1 MTTKDESVGTY
12 IVRRVAYSIVVLLAA
27 SVLVFVLVRVFGPDP
42 AARLRA
48 SRDPQAYL
56 RERARL
62 GLDRPLVSQYL
73 DSMSRIVRFD
83 WGDSFK
89 TGRSVTDSIRIALS
103 HTLPLAFWGVVFSA
117 TAAIFVGVQSATK
130 PYSTRDY
137 VFTGLSFAG
146 LAMPTFWFGL
156 LCIEF
161 LTYRLRRWLGTDL
174 PIFYSAPID
183 TGGGPVEYVRHMTLP
198 VLVLSVQLV
207 AGWSRYLRSSMIGIM
222 NADFIRAA
230 RARGLNRRQ
239 VVLKHAL
246 RNSLTAL
253 VTVMAIDVGALVGG
267 LVVTETIF
275 SIPGMGKL
283 FVDSLVAG
291 DTNVLIPWLLVT
303 GGAIVFFNLVAD
315 AVYGVLDPRVRLA

>member
-1 MTTKDESVGTY
+1 MSAY
-12 IVRRVAYSIVVLLAA
+12 ILRRIGYSIVVLVAA

-62 GLDRPLVSQYL
+62 GLDKPLVTQYV
-73 DSMSRIVRFD
+73 DSMSHIVRFE
-83 WGDSFK
+83 WGNSFK
-89 TGRSVTDSIRIALS
+89 TGRSVTDSIRTALA
-103 HTLPLAFWGVVFSA
+103 HTIPLAFWGVLVSA
-117 TAAIFVGVQSATK
+117 LVAIFVGVQSATR

-161 LTYRLRRWLGTDL
+161 LTYRLRRLLGTDM

-183 TGGGPVEYVRHMTLP
+183 TGGGLVEYARHMALP

-207 AGWSRYLRSSMIGIM
+207 AGWSRYLRSSMIGVM
-222 NADFIRAA
+222 NTDFIRAA
-230 RARGLNRRQ
+230 RARGLSHRQ

-246 RNSLTAL
+246 RNSLTSL

-267 LVVTETIF
+267 LVVTETLF

-283 FVDSLVAG
+283 FVDSLIAG
-291 DTNVLIPWLLVT
+291 DTNVLMPWLLVT
-303 GGAIVFFNLVAD
+303 GTAIVLFNLIAD
-315 AVYGVLDPRVRLA
+315 VLYGVLDPRVRLA

>member
-1 MTTKDESVGTY
+1 VGAY
-12 IVRRVAYSIVVLLAA
+12 VVRRIAYSIVVLLAA
-27 SVLVFVLVRVFGPDP
+27 SVLVFVLVRGFGPDP

-56 RERARL
+56 RERERL
-62 GLDRPLVSQYL
+62 GLDKPFVTQYV
-73 DSMSRIVRFD
+73 DTMGRIIRFD

-89 TGRSVTDSIRIALS
+89 TGRSVSASIRSALGY
-103 HTLPLAFWGVVFSA
+103 TLPLAFWGVLFSSVI
-117 TAAIFVGVQSATK
+117 AIFVGIQSATR
-130 PYSTRDY
+130 PYSARDY

-161 LTYRLRRWLGTDL
+161 LTYRLRKLVGTDL

-183 TGGGPVEYVRHMTLP
+183 TGGGVVEYVRHMALP

-207 AGWSRYLRSSMIGIM
+207 AGWSRYLRSSMMGVM
-222 NADFIRAA
+222 NSDFIRAA

-239 VVLKHAL
+239 VVLKHGL
-246 RNSLTAL
+246 RNSLTSL
-253 VTVMAIDVGALVGG
+253 VTVIAIDAGLLVGG

-283 FVDSLVAG
+283 FVDSLIAG

-303 GGAIVFFNLVAD
+303 GSAIVIFNLLAD
-315 AVYGVLDPRVRLA
+315 VLYGVLDPRVRLT